1 MRDLTPSLTKIIA
14 YCILYIWICVAILF
28 KSNILCS
35 KKEQKGMV
43 ILMKEEK
50 RKDFDK
56 FNVWWK
62 DRLVNTIVP
71 LLDDLRDSN
80 KKEVNSI
87 CRSFVFMKNDDCEC
101 TANTIKLALGEIC
114 DSNPDIQGRVDVFD
128 KIYGE
133 SVKGVTFLLFLKK
146 DKDKFDYPDINRFYA
161 EYPEFYTK
169 IFNEEDIHNKFFE
182 VLFESILAVKE
193 KYIPFRLI
201 QTKSIDGICSDF
213 ISNMIDKVKREGLKC
228 KAIEN
233 MTSNNEEYVY
243 FFIYE
248 TETEEMN
255 KLIEPL
261 ERRSSF
267 RLVK

>member
-1 MRDLTPSLTKIIA
+1 MSAKIENA
-14 YCILYIWICVAILF
+14 
-28 KSNILCS
+28 
-35 KKEQKGMV
+35 
-43 ILMKEEK
+43 
-50 RKDFDK
+50 
-56 FNVWWK
+56 
-62 DRLVNTIVP
+62 
-71 LLDDLRDSN
+71 
-80 KKEVNSI
+80 
-87 CRSFVFMKNDDCEC
+87 
-101 TANTIKLALGEIC
+101 
-114 DSNPDIQGRVDVFD
+114 
-128 KIYGE
+128 
-133 SVKGVTFLLFLKK
+133 FLKEI
-146 DKDKFDYPDINRFYA
+146 FP
-161 EYPEFYTK
+161 PERT
-169 IFNEEDIHNKFFE
+169 DQFFE